1 MTMTR
6 SVLAALLVAVVL
18 PAQAAE
24 ASAPKLAEY
33 DKLVADWTAAKKA
46 NEDAMK
52 ALRATEEFKAAVEAK
67 DRQKL
72 TELSKTVALPDAK
85 AFGTRAIELADKYK
99 GDETLRVLAYATA
112 NFGDKDTMKAVAERV
127 EKDHIKSPALGDVLE
142 NARALTGALGV
153 EGASKL
159 LDRVIAEN
167 THALPKA
174 WAKYWQGQS
183 QQQNARRMQSTL
195 SRPEKKD
202 ATDEDKAKAKVEKE
216 KAAEEMPKAQAAADK
231 LFAEAAALAAGT
243 PHIDRIGAP
252 VFEKERLQVGMQ
264 VPDIVGE
271 DVDGVVF
278 KLSEY
283 RGKVVL
289 IDFWGFW

>member
-24 ASAPKLAEY
+24 ASAPILAEY
-33 DKLVADWTAAKKA
+33 EKLVADWTAAKKA
-46 NEDAMK
+46 SDEALK
-52 ALRATEEFKAAVEAK
+52 ALVASEEYKAAVAAK
-67 DRQKL
+67 DNKKVG
-72 TELSKTVALPDAK
+72 ELRAKVAPDAK

-99 GDETLRVLAYATA
+99 GDATLRVLAYATA

-153 EGASKL
+153 EGAGKL

-202 ATDEDKAKAKVEKE
+202 ATDEEKAKAKEEKE

-243 PHIDRIGAP
+243 QHIDRIGAP